1 MKEKV
6 TSIIDGVKN
15 TIQSAF
21 DWISEKVSAIGEKLG
36 SIGSKVKSLFSG
48 GLFGGGLF
56 STSSYSSTTYSRMA
70 LPEYRNPAFAT
81 LSKTPI
87 PALAKGA
94 VIPANKEFLAVLG
107 DQKHGTN
114 VEAPLD
120 TIRQASEEAVLNVL
134 SKLGVMSG
142 GNREEPRLILPCKLS
157 LTEKCWDSLWWI
169 GENCSRWPLG
179 TIRTDLALYRGDY
192 E

>member
-1 MKEKV
+1 
-6 TSIIDGVKN
+6 
-15 TIQSAF
+15 
-21 DWISEKVSAIGEKLG
+21 
-36 SIGSKVKSLFSG
+36 
-48 GLFGGGLF
+48 
-56 STSSYSSTTYSRMA
+56 MA

-87 PALAKGA
+87 PALARGA

-134 SKLGVMSG
+134 SKLGVMSA
-142 GNREEPRLILPCKLS
+142 GNRGGTPVNLTLQVALDGQVLGQKMIDWGKLQQMATGS
-157 LTEKCWDSLWWI
+157 NPYD
-169 GENCSRWPLG
+169 LG
-179 TIRTDLALYRGDY
+179 AT
-192 E
+192 